1 MAEHAAQSHHHRH
14 HSQLLRTPPFL
25 FLLSCLTPL
34 GLLAHR
40 TNVIDGTADAG
51 DCDGHGTTVGGIALG
66 RNVGVAKEASLVA
79 VRVLDCQAR
88 WQHHC

>member
-1 MAEHAAQSHHHRH
+1 MR
-14 HSQLLRTPPFL
+14 
-25 FLLSCLTPL
+25 
-34 GLLAHR
+34 R
-40 TNVIDGTADAG
+40 TNIIDGTADAG

-88 WQHHC
+88 CQRQYRALRR